1 MDGDRKYKQS
11 GYHESGNNN
20 GGNGASQK
28 PRQPQGPRPSIDITG
43 PRLPRLV
50 QTVTASRCYSCATT
64 LPDGIDF
71 KGTCPKCN
79 AALHCC
85 KQCSHFEPSTRFQCL
100 KPIPVRIVGK
110 DLVNECEM
118 FSPRVTVARDMK
130 QQPSSGSGFGF
141 GASQMFDNGNR
152 FHSQSGSGNSGG
164 GGNSPRREQ
173 MPRHNDDGP
182 RTAQDARAAF
192 DNLFKKP

>member
-1 MDGDRKYKQS
+1 MDGERKYKQS
-11 GYHESGNNN
+11 GYNESGNHH
-20 GGNGASQK
+20 GNGNQQK

-50 QTVTASRCYSCATT
+50 QSVTASRCYNCATT
-64 LPDGIDF
+64 LPAGIDF

-100 KPIPVRIVGK
+100 KPIPIRIAGK
-110 DLVNECEM
+110 DVPNECEM
-118 FSPRVTVARDMK
+118 FSPRVTVARDVK
-130 QQPSSGSGFGF
+130 QAAGSGLGF
-141 GASQMFDNGNR
+141 HASNLLDRGG
-152 FHSQSGSGNSGG
+152 FHSQQQSNG
-164 GGNSPRREQ
+164 GGNGNGGNGSYARREP
-173 MPRHNDDGP
+173 MPRSDDAP
-182 RTAQDARAAF
+182 RNAQDARAAF